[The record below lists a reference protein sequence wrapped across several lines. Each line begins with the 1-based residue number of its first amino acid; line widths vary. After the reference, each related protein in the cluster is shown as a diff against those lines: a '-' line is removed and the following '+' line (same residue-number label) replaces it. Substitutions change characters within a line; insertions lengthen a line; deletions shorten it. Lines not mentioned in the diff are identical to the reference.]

1 MLIWETQL
9 KAVFPV
15 IEQYRSYFIK
25 KYSSYIQ
32 KALPL
37 SNPNGQDIT
46 SPEDVEIGMLVY
58 LVGNGNIT
66 LADSSE
72 YPELERFRDAR
83 NSLAHL
89 NILGSEDVEMIL
101 KRAETL

>member
-1 MLIWETQL
+1 MGNAVKGCIPGHRTIPQL
-9 KAVFPV
+9 FYQK
-15 IEQYRSYFIK
+15 
-25 KYSSYIQ
+25 IQ
-32 KALPL
+32 QLYPK
-37 SNPNGQDIT
+37 STPNGQDII

-83 NSLAHL
+83 NNLAHL
-89 NILGSEDVEMIL
+89 NILEPEDVELIL

>member
-1 MLIWETQL
+1 
-9 KAVFPV
+9 
-15 IEQYRSYFIK
+15 
-25 KYSSYIQ
+25 
-32 KALPL
+32 
-37 SNPNGQDIT
+37 
-46 SPEDVEIGMLVY
+46 MLVY

-83 NSLAHL
+83 NNLVHL
-89 NILGSEDVEMIL
+89 NILEPEGVELIL